1 MKTLPS
7 EFSELLTPRGLRLL
21 ETGRHPGVERVRA
34 DPAWRFLPLADVID
48 PRRAEGVLSLL
59 ERAVGPHLKPM
70 SQPIPA
76 ETILLQEQNYAD
88 LLPKAVRV
96 STAMLES
103 RRSQSWKA
111 AEEIGLTT
119 MLHSRSYRAL
129 AEVLAGRA
137 LRARWG
143 IQALR
148 YGPGDYTGPHNDAH
162 PEDPD
167 ARDGYFDLHVSLAD
181 VGVKQQWIQ
190 YARAGHFNELS
201 PLTSPGTLAA
211 YRLPFWHSVGPL
223 VPRPR
228 QLERAR
234 RWVLL
239 GTFLYAPP
247 KPAAGTAA
255 GRPGSRSVGAD
266 DRGKQSSRSARSG
279 RDAAST
285 GRST

>member
-1 MKTLPS
+1 VQTLPS
-7 EFSELLTPRGLRLL
+7 EFAELLTPRGVRLL
-21 ETGRHPGVERVRA
+21 QTGRHPGVERVRA
-34 DPAWRFLPLADVID
+34 DPAWRFLPLTDVID
-48 PRRAEGVLSLL
+48 PRRAASVLALL

-103 RRSQSWKA
+103 RRSRSWKA
-111 AEEIGLTT
+111 AEEIGLPA
-119 MLHSRSYRAL
+119 MLQSPSYRAM

-181 VGVKQQWIQ
+181 AGVKQQWIQ
-190 YARAGHFNELS
+190 YARAGHFSELS
-201 PLTSPGTLAA
+201 PLTAPGVLAA

-228 QLERAR
+228 LLSRAR

-239 GTFLYAPP
+239 GTFLYAPA
-247 KPAAGTAA
+247 KPARPSRRVEPHGPAPRPTSRGAGH
-255 GRPGSRSVGAD
+255 GR
-266 DRGKQSSRSARSG
+266 
-279 RDAAST
+279 
-285 GRST
+285 